1 MANEQNL
8 MPIEIVNSR
17 RTREQHS
24 EDSRKAGK
32 KSGEVRRQRKAM
44 KEQMEML
51 LSLPFNLKD
60 NNGQDVVETLAQLGI
75 DKDKIDNQMAMI
87 ISLWKTA
94 IGDSNQKIQAVKEI
108 REIVQDS
115 QVVNKENRVQ
125 IVNDLPEDDEDDN

>member
-8 MPIEIVNSR
+8 IPFTSEQSR
-17 RTREQHS
+17 E
-24 EDSRKAGK
+24 EAKKNGAKGGI

-44 KEQMEML
+44 KEQMDML

-60 NNGQDVVETLAQLGI
+60 NNGNDISEMLTTLGI
-75 DKDKIDNQMAMI
+75 EKEEIDNQMAMI

-94 IGDSNQKIQAVKEI
+94 MGDSNQKIQAVKEI
-108 REIVQDS
+108 REIVQDT
-115 QVVNKENRVQ
+115 QTVNKENRVQ